1 VPKPAPP
8 EAKTIAAPPGAA
20 ERFLRGVI
28 IAAVL
33 LPLGIFI
40 GVSFLSYQTHFA
52 DARERLAHSVDV
64 IHAHAARV
72 FESHL
77 LIAGQVDAI
86 LQGMADDDIRRQEVA
101 LNARFKLISD
111 RLPQIQDIWVL
122 DARGRPL
129 VTANFMPVPAGLDLS
144 DRDYFRAQRDRA
156 VPPGRTYVSAVLRG
170 RANPDTSF
178 FQLSTRRPG
187 LADPEQFNGVTAV
200 SVEPDYFRDFFAQAA
215 GNGFDSVGLVR
226 ADGYV
231 LARHG
236 PRPASS
242 DKLPDDSLLLTA
254 IAGEPTRGVV
264 EGQSPFDGIKRLIA
278 YRRLPD
284 HEVYVTLGIDHD
296 RVLGQWGAAMASH
309 LVFGVPA
316 TIALVVLTLMALR
329 HTRREALALTQLR
342 EEVARREKAEDQLR
356 QAQKMEA
363 LGRLTGGVAHDFN
376 NLLTIVIGSLDMLM
390 RRWTAPEPR
399 LARLATNALDG
410 AHRAAALTARLL
422 AFARRQPLDPKA
434 IDVNHL
440 VASTSELFRRT
451 LGESIKIETVL
462 AGGLWQTFADPHQ
475 LEAAL
480 LNVAV
485 NARDA
490 MADGGRLTIETA
502 NAHLDDAYAAAHSD
516 VRAGQYVMVAV
527 TDTGHGM
534 SREVVANAFEPFFT
548 TKPAGQGTGLGLS
561 QVYGFTKQSGGHV
574 KIYSEEGQGTTVKL
588 YLPRYAGTADAAAAV
603 PATAAP
609 ATGGTI
615 LVVEDEEGV
624 RHFTVDTLREFGYR
638 VVEADGAESALQ
650 LLDDATDV
658 SLMVT
663 DVIMPGL
670 NGRKLAD
677 EAVRRRPGLKVLF
690 MTGYTSNA
698 IVHNGTLDPGVALI
712 SKPFTTSQLAAK
724 IEQVLKEQISR

>member
-1 VPKPAPP
+1 MPEPAPSN
-8 EAKTIAAPPGAA
+8 ADTIAAPAGAA
-20 ERFLRGVI
+20 ERFLRGVVV
-28 IAAVL
+28 AAVV

-40 GVSFLSYQTHFA
+40 GASILSYQAHFA
-52 DARERLAHSVDV
+52 GARERLGHSVDV

-77 LIAGQVDAI
+77 LVAGQVDAL
-86 LQGMADDDIRRQEVA
+86 LQGMADDDIRGQAAA

-111 RLPQIQDIWVL
+111 RLPQIEDIWVL
-122 DARGRPL
+122 DAHGRPL
-129 VTANFMPVPAGLDLS
+129 VTANFMPIPAGLDLS
-144 DRDYFRAQRDRA
+144 DRDYFRAHREGA
-156 VPPGRTYVSAVLRG
+156 VPPGRTYVSEVLRG

-187 LADPEQFNGVTAV
+187 LADPQQFNGVTAV
-200 SVEPDYFRDFFAQAA
+200 SIEPGYFRNFFAQAA
-215 GNGFDSVGLVR
+215 GSGFDSVGLVR

-236 PRPASS
+236 TRPASS

-254 IAGEPTRGVV
+254 IAREPTRGIV
-264 EGQSPFDGIKRLIA
+264 EGRSPFDDIARLIA

-284 HEVYVTLGIDHD
+284 HDVYVTLGIDRD
-296 RVLGQWGAAMASH
+296 RVLRQWIGAMGSH

-316 TIALVVLTLMALR
+316 TVALVMLTLMALQ

-342 EEVARREKAEDQLR
+342 EEVVRREKAEDQLR

-490 MADGGRLTIETA
+490 MTEGGRLTIETA
-502 NAHLDDAYAAAHSD
+502 NAHLDDAYAATHND

-534 SREVVANAFEPFFT
+534 SREVLANAFEPFFT

-561 QVYGFTKQSGGHV
+561 QVYGFTKQSGGHI
-574 KIYSEEGQGTTVKL
+574 KIYSEVGQGTTVKF
-588 YLPRYAGTADAAAAV
+588 YLPRHSGTADEAVAAPAAL
-603 PATAAP
+603 TAAP
-609 ATGGTI
+609 TTAGTI

-638 VVEADGAESALQ
+638 VVEADGAEPALR
-650 LLDDATDV
+650 LLDAATDV

-698 IVHNGTLDPGVALI
+698 IVHNGMLDPGVALI

-724 IEQVLKEQISR
+724 IEQVLK